1 MNFEFF
7 TCGNGR
13 PGSQERGA
21 RFWCQNVPGRTVEI
35 IKWETVVNTYF
46 ASHIHFRRLYARSR
60 IGLKDHTLDTVVIER
75 TRTTIKMTSLKKG

>member
-1 MNFEFF
+1 M
-7 TCGNGR
+7 
-13 PGSQERGA
+13 
-21 RFWCQNVPGRTVEI
+21 EI

-60 IGLKDHTLDTVVIER
+60 IGLKEHTLDTVVIER